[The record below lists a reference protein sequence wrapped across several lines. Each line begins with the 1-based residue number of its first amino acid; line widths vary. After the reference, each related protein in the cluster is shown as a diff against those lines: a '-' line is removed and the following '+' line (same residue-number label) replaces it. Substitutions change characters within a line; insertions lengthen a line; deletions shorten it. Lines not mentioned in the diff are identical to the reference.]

1 MTNPSE
7 YIMGLFGTLNTGAT
21 GLSATSTAMGVI
33 GDNIANINTTGFKGG
48 RADFASMI
56 PNTIGSLGGAQQ
68 MGSGAGLSQV
78 RALFGQGTL
87 NGTGSALDMA
97 ITGNGF
103 FQVSDGEQDYY
114 TRDGSFFL
122 DKAGYVTTS
131 GGLRVQGYSAL
142 SDGTIVPRGGDL
154 HVDTGVSA
162 PSATSAVTFD
172 LNLPYQ
178 KADWADTLS
187 GYSLDGSTET
197 LEDLRA
203 GSDFL
208 SVTSSTIYDE
218 AGNAH
223 EVSFIFEQ
231 TDEFEIKY
239 KAVVDGAEMGA
250 DEGYLYEIGSGTIEL
265 NSDQSI
271 KTNTWTPGSND
282 PFVGTG
288 SAPDFDVLLG
298 MDSSGEEV
306 NGGLRTGDGDLS
318 VNSVSQD
325 GYGVGEVSGIA
336 VDGEGIVRA
345 TYTNGEEQILGQVV
359 LATFD
364 SQGGLRRLGG
374 NLFGAS
380 AASGEPAIGIA
391 GTGGR
396 GGIQSF
402 ALEGSNVELEHEF
415 VRMIQSQR
423 AYQANAR
430 VISTASDTLQE
441 LVNLL

>member
-1 MTNPSE
+1 
-7 YIMGLFGTLNTGAT
+7 MGLFGTLNTGAT
-21 GLSATSTAMGVI
+21 GLSATSTAMSVI
-33 GDNIANINTTGFKGG
+33 GDNIANINTTGFKGS

-103 FQVSDGEQDYY
+103 FQVSDGDQDFY

-122 DKAGYVTTS
+122 DKAGYVTTP

-162 PSATSAVTFD
+162 PSATSEVTFD
-172 LNLPYQ
+172 LTVGTIQVDEY
-178 KADWADTLS
+178 ADTLS
-187 GYSLDGSTET
+187 TYSFDGSTET
-197 LEDLRA
+197 LED
-203 GSDFL
+203 
-208 SVTSSTIYDE
+208 VTTSTMTTTTSTIYDD

-223 EVSFIFEQ
+223 EVTFLFEQ
-231 TDEFEIKY
+231 NDAATITY
-239 KAVVDGAEMGA
+239 KALVDGAAMGK
-250 DEGYLYEIGSGTIEL
+250 DEGYLYELGEGTISVADGE
-265 NSDQSI
+265 I
-271 KTNTWTPGSND
+271 TANTWSITANDNFPGTS
-282 PFVGTG
+282 
-288 SAPDFDVLLG
+288 SQPDFDVLLG
-298 MDSSGEEV
+298 VDSNGDEV
-306 NGGLRTGDGDLS
+306 AGGLLVTGKADS

-336 VDGEGIVRA
+336 VDGEGVVRA

-364 SQGGLRRLGG
+364 SQQGLRRLGG